1 MAKQYGRWRV
11 CDGSL
16 GEGGQSHV
24 FTVEDSKAEHHGQ
37 FALKRLKNPKRVARF
52 KAELHAIQR
61 ISHPNVVKVLDADL
75 TSDPAY
81 YVTTLYKRGDAETAR
96 VHAWPL
102 PDKIKFFT
110 GVLAGVEAAHNA
122 GVIHRDI
129 KPENILVADDNTPVV
144 ADFGICFFEQ
154 GSRQTL
160 VDEAMGAR
168 HYTHP
173 DLEGG
178 RVKEVEAKHDFYS
191 VGKLLYWLF
200 AGQDLA
206 REFHRQERFN
216 LVQTIHDTRLEIV
229 NEFLDR
235 LLDTDP
241 RLGPLGIAG
250 LQLQWGEV
258 VRTLQEGVNYPRPGL
273 WQRCIYCGTG
283 HYEPLAERQGGHS
296 SSTTLYNTLGL
307 QQVSGC
313 ELRAHVCTHCGNV
326 QLFTLNQPGNTAK
339 YCWDKPV
346 ARSS

>member
-24 FTVEDSKAEHHGQ
+24 FTVEDSKADHHGQ
-37 FALKRLKNPKRVARF
+37 FALKRLKNPKRLARF
-52 KAELHAIQR
+52 EAELQAIQR
-61 ISHPNVVKVLDADL
+61 ITHPNVVKVLDADL
-75 TSDPAY
+75 TADPAY

-96 VHAWPL
+96 AHAWPL
-102 PDKIKFFT
+102 ADKLNFFT

-129 KPENILVADDNTPVV
+129 KPENILIADDNTPVV

-160 VDEAMGAR
+160 VDEAVGAR

-191 VGKLLYWLF
+191 LGKLLYWLF
-200 AGQDLA
+200 AGHDLA

-216 LVQTIHDTRLEIV
+216 LVRTVNDTRLEAV
-229 NEFLDR
+229 NEFLDQ
-235 LLDTDP
+235 LLELDP
-241 RLGPLGIAG
+241 SKYSLIFASVQLEWGQVVAALDSGI
-250 LQLQWGEV
+250 
-258 VRTLQEGVNYPRPGL
+258 NYPRPEL

-283 HYEPLAERQGGHS
+283 HYEPLAPQPEGQTDTGV
-296 SSTTLYNTLGL
+296 LLAQLGL
-307 QQVSGC
+307 QRVA
-313 ELRAHVCTHCGNV
+313 ERIIRAHVCNNCGNV
-326 QLFTLNQPGNTAK
+326 QLFKLNMPNGLAK
-339 YCWDKPV
+339 YRW
-346 ARSS
+346 AQRHR